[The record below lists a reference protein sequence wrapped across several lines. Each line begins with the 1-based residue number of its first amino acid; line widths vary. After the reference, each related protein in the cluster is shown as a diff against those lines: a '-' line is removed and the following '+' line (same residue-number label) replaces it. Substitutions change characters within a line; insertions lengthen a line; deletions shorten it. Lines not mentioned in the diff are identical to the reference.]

1 MALLRQAIIAFGR
14 MNPPTS
20 AHIKLINLVGSHAK
34 DFNADP
40 YVFLSKKVDNK
51 RNPLSP
57 ERRLYWLSKIME
69 LPSFVKESPIE
80 INSFIDCLKYFSGK
94 YNNLTV
100 LCGSDRMLEY
110 GRIMHDYN
118 GVEFNYYS
126 THLISIG
133 KRSDDNISSSVVR
146 KTITDI
152 DFLSFKEFYPM
163 LNDDDCSEM
172 FSELTC
178 SMDINKPDVRTRGL
192 NGNQENIKKEEG
204 RISSNN

>member
-1 MALLRQAIIAFGR
+1 MALLKRAVIAFGR

-20 AHIKLINLVGSHAK
+20 AHIKLINLVATHAK

-40 YVFLSKKVDNK
+40 YIFLSKKVDNK
-51 RNPLSP
+51 RNPLSL

-94 YNNLTV
+94 YTNLTV
-100 LCGSDRMLEY
+100 LCGSDRMSEY

-118 GVEFNYYS
+118 GIEFDYYS

-133 KRSDDNISSSVVR
+133 DRSKDTMSSSAVR
-146 KTITDI
+146 KTII
-152 DFLSFKEFYPM
+152 DNDFKNFKELYPM

-172 FSELTC
+172 FSQLTC
-178 SMDINKPDVRTRGL
+178 SMNINKSDVRTRGL
-192 NGNQENIKKEEG
+192 NGNQENIEKEEG
-204 RISSNN
+204 RISGSN